1 MSKNVNVLDL
11 AKISE
16 HIDMK
21 ILLNT
26 YYVSDALHLDD

>member
-1 MSKNVNVLDL
+1 MSKEVNVMDL

-26 YYVSDALHLDD
+26 YYVSDASHLDY